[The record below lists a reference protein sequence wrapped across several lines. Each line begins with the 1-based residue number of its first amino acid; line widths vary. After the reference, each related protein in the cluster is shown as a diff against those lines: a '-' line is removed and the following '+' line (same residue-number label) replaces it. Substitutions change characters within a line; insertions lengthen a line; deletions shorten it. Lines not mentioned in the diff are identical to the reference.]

1 MEINENDEGN
11 FISKEDFDSK
21 YALRVMLILSG
32 LVLIVMYIEGML
44 TPSLP
49 HIAHQFNISPA
60 QASLLLSTYLIG
72 GVALTPIIGKLGDL
86 YGKKKM
92 LTIVLIIYS
101 ISVSITGFSPSYNFM
116 IAARTI
122 QGIGLTI
129 MPLGMSL
136 VREEF
141 PREYVPKAQA
151 LISAMFGV
159 GFAISIPLGSL
170 ISNDFGWRM
179 TYHTAIPFVVFLA
192 VITFIMVKESRFR
205 RPEVKIDFIGA
216 TLLAGSL
223 ASIVFALS
231 EGQTWGWYSF
241 YTLGLAFTGFILLIP
256 LLIYERNYSMRGG
269 EAIIHFKLLSNR
281 NVMVANI
288 TISISGMGMFLAMQA
303 LSYRF
308 ELPSPSGFGLSILGT
323 GLSLVPFAIGIF
335 IMAIV
340 TGKVV
345 SRVGVKPL
353 AILGGI
359 LASVA
364 FFMMA
369 FSNIYNEILFLE
381 FFTGCGLS
389 LMNASLIN
397 LIVLTVNPKDMG
409 LATAMNGT
417 FRSVGSSIGAPIAGS
432 IMSALSAIYIIGVT
446 SKGSIYSNPMPTPS
460 AYFVVFMISSAAFA
474 TAAIISLSAREVLG
488 KRKFQNTDTMSK
500 RQDIVH
506 RNQSSED

>member
-1 MEINENDEGN
+1 MNMEINENDQGN
-11 FISKEDFDSK
+11 FISKEEFDSK
-21 YALRVMLILSG
+21 YTLRVMLILSG

-49 HIAHQFNISPA
+49 FIEHQFNISTA

-92 LTIVLIIYS
+92 LSIVLIIYS

-159 GFAISIPLGSL
+159 GFAISLPLGSL

-179 TYHTAIPFVVFLA
+179 TYHSAIPFIAFLA

-216 TLLAGSL
+216 TLLAGALS
-223 ASIVFALS
+223 SIVFALS
-231 EGQTWGWYSF
+231 EGPTWGWDSF
-241 YTLGLAFTGFILLIP
+241 YTLGLAFTGLILLIP
-256 LLIYERNYSMRGG
+256 LLSYEKNYSRRGG

-288 TISISGMGMFLAMQA
+288 AISISGMGMFLAMQA
-303 LSYRF
+303 
-308 ELPSPSGFGLSILGT
+308 
-323 GLSLVPFAIGIF
+323 
-335 IMAIV
+335 
-340 TGKVV
+340 
-345 SRVGVKPL
+345 
-353 AILGGI
+353 
-359 LASVA
+359 
-364 FFMMA
+364 
-369 FSNIYNEILFLE
+369 
-381 FFTGCGLS
+381 
-389 LMNASLIN
+389 
-397 LIVLTVNPKDMG
+397 
-409 LATAMNGT
+409 
-417 FRSVGSSIGAPIAGS
+417 
-432 IMSALSAIYIIGVT
+432 
-446 SKGSIYSNPMPTPS
+446 
-460 AYFVVFMISSAAFA
+460 
-474 TAAIISLSAREVLG
+474 
-488 KRKFQNTDTMSK
+488 
-500 RQDIVH
+500 
-506 RNQSSED
+506 